1 MPTTKT
7 TTAAR
12 AHGAAP
18 LRNIQILEELLLR
31 SVNREPHLPGI
42 VTFSGPSGFGKSTAV
57 AYVASHHQAI
67 YVEVRSVWTK
77 KAFLEAALQQLGLQP
92 AKTIATMADQ
102 VSQELAMSQRP
113 LMIDE
118 ADNLVDRNLVELVRD
133 LYEQSKAPVVLI
145 GEELLPQKLKRWE
158 RFHGR
163 VMDWAQ
169 ALPAD
174 ANDVRALVRH
184 YAPDIELRDDLV
196 ERLVRDAHGSVRR
209 IVTNIDRIAYVA
221 RAEDIKVIGLKDW
234 GARPLHSATP
244 PQARKFA

>member
-7 TTAAR
+7 TLPAR
-12 AHGAAP
+12 AHGAAAP
-18 LRNIQILEELLLR
+18 LRNIGVLEELLLR
-31 SVNREPHLPGI
+31 SIDRESHLPGI

-57 AYVASHHQAI
+57 GFVAAQHQAI

-77 KAFLEAALQQLGLQP
+77 KAFLEAVLKQMGIKAAP
-92 AKTIATMADQ
+92 TIAGMADQ
-102 VSQELAMSQRP
+102 VSEELAASQRP
-113 LMIDE
+113 LMLDE
-118 ADNLVDRNLVELVRD
+118 GDNLVERNLIELVRD

-174 ANDVRALVRH
+174 GNDVRTLVRH
-184 YAPDIELRDDLV
+184 YAPDIELKDDFV
-196 ERLVRDAHGSVRR
+196 QRLVQEANGSVRR
-209 IVTNIDRIAYVA
+209 IVTNIDKIAYVA
-221 RAEDIKVIGLKDW
+221 RNEGWKQVGLQEWAK
-234 GARPLHSATP
+234 RPLHSSTP
-244 PQARKFA
+244 PQARKF